1 MKRMARAIV
10 AAIGLW
16 AALAVLAGAQDGAYR
31 ITPGDTLSIEVL
43 EDSNLN
49 RRVLVLPDG
58 SISFPL
64 AGTVRAGGRSTSQV
78 ERALIARLAP
88 NFANEP
94 NVFVSVVGVSPQPE
108 DEAEEDEV
116 LVVYM
121 LGEVNS
127 PGAKQV
133 LAGTTVLQ
141 LLSQSG
147 GFTRFAATKR
157 IQLRRRDES
166 GRERLY
172 RINYRAIS
180 RGARIGSDPVLAEGD
195 VLLVPE
201 RRLFE

>member
-1 MKRMARAIV
+1 MKNRQRHGMIRF
-10 AAIGLW
+10 LT
-16 AALAVLAGAQDGAYR
+16 ALLLTVGLAGVATAQSNYR
-31 ITPGDTLSIEVL
+31 IQPGDTLQIEVL
-43 EDSNLN
+43 EDANLN

-127 PGAKQV
+127 PGAK
-133 LAGTTVLQ
+133 
-141 LLSQSG
+141 
-147 GFTRFAATKR
+147 
-157 IQLRRRDES
+157 
-166 GRERLY
+166 
-172 RINYRAIS
+172 
-180 RGARIGSDPVLAEGD
+180 
-195 VLLVPE
+195 
-201 RRLFE
+201 